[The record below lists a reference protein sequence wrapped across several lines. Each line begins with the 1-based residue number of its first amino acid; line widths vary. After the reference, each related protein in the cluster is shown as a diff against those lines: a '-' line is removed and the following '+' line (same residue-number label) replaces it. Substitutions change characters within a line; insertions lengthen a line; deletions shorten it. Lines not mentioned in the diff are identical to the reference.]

1 MNMII
6 VYVYICSIQVFKCNT
21 IGISIGISII
31 TMKIDEDIQT
41 EIYSYLMT
49 YIYSRPK
56 HECVTSKNHG
66 AN

>member
-41 EIYSYLMT
+41 EIYNYLMT
-49 YIYSRPK
+49 YIYS
-56 HECVTSKNHG
+56 
-66 AN
+66 